1 MLVQDVVLKL
11 LRRNEGKAELAL
23 NALIGNPSH
32 RLRQGGIQ
40 WKDMELNHDIR
51 FELLGLSPLS

>member
-1 MLVQDVVLKL
+1 MLKL

-32 RLRQGGIQ
+32 RFRRGGIK
-40 WKDMELNHDIR
+40 WTDMKLHRDTR
-51 FELLGLSPLS
+51 FESLGVSSLLNEAR